1 MPELEKA
8 KILEKLIKD
17 NGYTIRA
24 FAKKCK
30 IPGSTLYTILR
41 NGVGRA
47 SVDNIITICRNLG
60 IKVEDLDDMATG
72 IQQKEEFLPSY
83 DDMEQLLARN
93 GNKLSTE
100 EKFQLIKL
108 LSELK

>member
-1 MPELEKA
+1 MEKA

-17 NGYTIRA
+17 NGYSIRA

-30 IPGSTLYTILR
+30 IPASTLYTILR
-41 NGVGRA
+41 NGIGRA
-47 SVDNIITICRNLG
+47 SVDNIIIICKNIG
-60 IKVEDLDDMATG
+60 IKVEDLDDMAAG
-72 IQQKEEFLPSY
+72 LHQKKEFQLSY
-83 DDMEQLLARN
+83 YDMEQLLARN

-100 EKFQLIKL
+100 EKFELIKL

>member
-1 MPELEKA
+1 MTKLEKA

-47 SVDNIITICRNLG
+47 SVDIIIIICKNLG

-72 IQQKEEFLPSY
+72 IQQKENFHTSY

-100 EKFQLIKL
+100 EKLQLIRL